1 MYLTANYNNAHYYA
15 LINDAPSKRD
25 PRGTNMRTMNNNF
38 HVQRNDTSPLTPSVL
53 RTISNIEHTFT
64 NALVQVI
71 KAANE

>member
-1 MYLTANYNNAHYYA
+1 
-15 LINDAPSKRD
+15 
-25 PRGTNMRTMNNNF
+25 MRTMNNNF

-71 KAANE
+71 KATNE